1 MTIEIEK
8 KYRLDAK
15 QFAELTDVLAES
27 GAQFTGEELEENII
41 FGSESLIEAGAVVRI
56 RITPQRSI
64 LTFKKRVENLSDAK
78 QQIEIESEVSD
89 ARAVAEILSRL
100 NVMPRLIYEKRR
112 RTYRL
117 KDAEIVMDELPFG
130 LFAEIEGSILSI
142 KETEMILGMEDLEVE
157 HETYP
162 RLTARLGKSVGGI
175 IEARFQN

>member
-1 MTIEIEK
+1 MAIEIEK

-15 QFAELTDVLAES
+15 QFAELADLLAES
-27 GAQFTGEELEENII
+27 GADFAGEDFEENII
-41 FGSESLIEAGAVVRI
+41 FGSESLIEAAAVVRI
-56 RITPQRSI
+56 RITPQRSV
-64 LTFKKRVENLSDAK
+64 LTFKKRVESLSDAK

-89 ARAVAEILSRL
+89 AKAVAQILSHL
-100 NVMPRLIYEKRR
+100 NIIPRLVYEKRR

-117 KDAEIVMDELPFG
+117 KDAEVVLDELPFG
-130 LFAEIEGSILSI
+130 LFAEIEGSLLSI

-162 RLTARLGKSVGGI
+162 RLTSRLGKAIGGI